1 MKRKSTMTYYND
13 TLLVEGP
20 YSNVNSSPGSHW
32 YGKETQCVYD
42 AHGIPLCVVPKIYHY
57 GKDKDLARVISSAI
71 AKALTEVGFM
81 FDSEAKSWSIGR
93 PQMT

>member
-1 MKRKSTMTYYND
+1 MKRNSTMTYLND
-13 TLLVEGP
+13 DMLVEGP

-42 AHGIPLCVVPKIYHY
+42 AHGIPLCMVQKIYHY

-71 AKALTEVGFM
+71 AKALTEVGFR
-81 FDSEAKSWSIGR
+81 FDSKAKSWSIGNEH
-93 PQMT
+93 TT